1 MASKKTSTKRKA
13 VQSADVLII
22 ADSDHSA
29 DMLYASGMFA
39 PDPFIYLR
47 RKGREYLCMSDLEF
61 DRAVKE
67 APHCEILSLTK
78 IQANL
83 RRQGVE
89 QPGWG
94 EVAAWMLAKYRASSV
109 QVPEDFPLAMARIIE
124 SRCPDVTLNAT
135 EVFPERLVKQP
146 KEIRHLQEALRMT
159 EIGLEVAIRTLK
171 QCNIGPKAQLNF
183 QRKPM
188 TSEKLRAIIHT
199 AICQEGGLASNT
211 IVAGGNQACD
221 PHNRGSG
228 PLKAHQAIIL
238 DIFPRS
244 ETTGYFG
251 DMTRTVVRGKAS
263 EAIRKQYAAVKEAQE
278 TAIDITRDGVSGLD
292 VHTAVEHVFDQ
303 WGFVTGRIKG
313 RMSGFFHGTGHGLG
327 LEIHEWPRMGK
338 SSTDILRSGNAMTV
352 EPGLY
357 YHGIGGVRLEDVIV
371 VRSGKARVLTSFEKV
386 LEI

>member
-1 MASKKTSTKRKA
+1 MAAKKTKPKKNA
-13 VQSADVLII
+13 LPDVLII

-29 DMLYASGMFA
+29 DMLYATGMFA

-47 RKGREYLCMSDLEF
+47 RKGKEYLCMSDLEF

-67 APHCEILSLTK
+67 APHCEILSLSK
-78 IQANL
+78 IQSIL
-83 RRQGVE
+83 RRQDI
-89 QPGWG
+89 QNPGWG
-94 EVAAWMLAKYRASSV
+94 EVAAWMLKKYRVQSV
-109 QVPEDFPLAMARIIE
+109 QVPETFPLQMACVIAE
-124 SRCPDVTLNAT
+124 HCPDLALEPK
-135 EVFPERLVKQP
+135 EVFPERLIKTP

-159 EIGLEVAIRTLK
+159 EIGLEVAVRTLK
-171 QCNIGPKAQLNF
+171 QSKINTKKMLTF
-183 QRKPM
+183 QGKPL
-188 TSEKLRAIIHT
+188 TSEKLRAVIHT

-228 PLKAHQAIIL
+228 ILKAHQAIIL

-244 ETTGYFG
+244 ETTGFFG

-263 EAIRKQYAAVKEAQE
+263 DGVKKQYAAVDKAQQH
-278 TAIDITRDGVSGLD
+278 AINMIRDGVSGRAVHDEVEGVFRDLD
-292 VHTAVEHVFDQ
+292 FPTK
-303 WGFVTGRIKG
+303 RIKG
-313 RMSGFFHGTGHGLG
+313 QMSGFYHGTGHGLG

-338 SSTDILRSGNAMTV
+338 TSVDTLKSGNVMTV

-357 YHGIGGVRLEDVIV
+357 YYDVGGVRLEDVIV

>member
-1 MASKKTSTKRKA
+1 MVSKKSKSKK
-13 VQSADVLII
+13 SIPSDVLII
-22 ADSDHSA
+22 ADSDHNA
-29 DMLYASGMFA
+29 DMLYAAGMFA

-61 DRAVKE
+61 DRAKKE
-67 APHCEILSLTK
+67 APHCEILSLSK
-78 IQANL
+78 IQSTL
-83 RRQGVE
+83 RRQDIRH
-89 QPGWG
+89 PGWG
-94 EVAAWMLAKYRASSV
+94 EVAAWMLKKYRIKSI
-109 QVPEDFPLAMARIIE
+109 QVPETFPLQLAQVIGNH
-124 SRCPDVTLNAT
+124 CPDMTLEPT
-135 EVFPERLVKQP
+135 EVFPERMIKTP
-146 KEIRHLQEALRMT
+146 KEIRHLQDALRMT
-159 EIGLEVAIRTLK
+159 EIGLDVAIRTLK
-171 QCNIGPKAQLNF
+171 QSKINKKKILTF
-183 QRKPM
+183 QGKPL

-228 PLKAHQAIIL
+228 ILKAHQAIIL

-244 ETTGYFG
+244 ESTGFFG

-263 EAIRKQYAAVKEAQE
+263 DGVKKQYAAVQEAQQH
-278 TAIDITRDGVSGLD
+278 AIDITKDGVSGRWI
-292 VHTAVEHVFDQ
+292 HEEVEGVFKKHD
-303 WGFVTGRIKG
+303 FPTKRIKG
-313 RMSGFFHGTGHGLG
+313 RMSGFYHGTGHGLG

-338 SSTDILRSGNAMTV
+338 TSTDTLKSGHVMTV

-357 YHGIGGVRLEDVIV
+357 YYDVGGVRLEDVIV